1 MRVARPDGDWLP
13 AKAAL
18 IILCF
23 PERFHLPRDRRK
35 RPLHMLVE
43 GFNVFGVQVQ
53 YWMLI
58 AALIIA
64 VAVAF
69 GTRR

>member
-1 MRVARPDGDWLP
+1 
-13 AKAAL
+13 
-18 IILCF
+18 
-23 PERFHLPRDRRK
+23 
-35 RPLHMLVE
+35 MLVE

-69 GTRR
+69 NMGR

>member
-1 MRVARPDGDWLP
+1 MHR
-13 AKAAL
+13 
-18 IILCF
+18 
-23 PERFHLPRDRRK
+23 
-35 RPLHMLVE
+35 LVE

-69 GTRR
+69 GMRR